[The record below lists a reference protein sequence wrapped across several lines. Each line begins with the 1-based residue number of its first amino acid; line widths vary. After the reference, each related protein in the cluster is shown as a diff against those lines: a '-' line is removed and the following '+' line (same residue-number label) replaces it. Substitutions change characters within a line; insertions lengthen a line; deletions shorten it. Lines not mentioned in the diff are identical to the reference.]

1 MRSVNSL
8 LAKVWTPVNPLG
20 PVIWVKSGPGYL
32 VTGWGA
38 AVTSVRVRHCLQG
51 TVSFLYRWHH
61 HWACAGLG
69 TDDDVKDGR
78 YATCRSAQILHNA
91 MHVCERDLAP
101 GPQINHK
108 PKEWEVPH
116 PTHTHAH
123 THTRTHARPL
133 IWLPLAASQWQQN
146 HMGWAHAHTHH
157 CILFK
162 WCMDV
167 CASDVCASDVCVYVW
182 EWGCVVQ
189 WRTSESV
196 DTLKKQACLVWGGIF
211 ENENKLYCEK

>member
-1 MRSVNSL
+1 MTGDTSEPIRTSNLSEIRPRISSYWVRCSSHIGEGSESL
-8 LAKVWTPVNPLG
+8 L
-20 PVIWVKSGPGYL
+20 
-32 VTGWGA
+32 
-38 AVTSVRVRHCLQG
+38 RVRHCLQG

-108 PKEWEVPH
+108 PKEWEGPH

-123 THTRTHARPL
+123 
-133 IWLPLAASQWQQN
+133 
-146 HMGWAHAHTHH
+146 AHTYTCKAAHVVAISSQSMTTESH
-157 CILFK
+157 GLGSCTYTPSHIIQMMHG
-162 WCMDV
+162 CV
-167 CASDVCASDVCVYVW
+167 CEWCVYVW

-196 DTLKKQACLVWGGIF
+196 DILKKQACLVWGGIF
-211 ENENKLYCEK
+211 ENENKL